1 MLLQEYRS
9 WNKTYLKKADKCDV
23 VKPSDAFSSL
33 QITLNS
39 MVKRQTK
46 TLTWMQ
52 RQTREWHP
60 SSTGSQSSA

>member
-46 TLTWMQ
+46 TLT
-52 RQTREWHP
+52 
-60 SSTGSQSSA
+60 